1 MTLWAHR
8 DTKAERLVAVLAEK
22 LAASW
27 PEDVLTPVTV
37 IVGSRGMQ
45 RWLNHELATAHGSVA
60 GVDFVLPG
68 KGFQDATAE
77 VFKAAGRE
85 TPDDDEGVWSGIGLH
100 QRVVRG
106 IRARVG
112 DPSFERVRKY
122 LGELDGPVGPR
133 ELAFTTEV
141 ASVVERL
148 LYDRP
153 DDSLKWMADPS
164 ASKRDQED
172 ASDDPRWL
180 ATLLA
185 DLQRG
190 SGGVP
195 EPATRLIELRKLRNQ
210 DLAPIPTPVFVFG
223 LSSLRPGD
231 KLYLAELARHMDIH
245 LFMLVPSK
253 RWWADIHSRKGERAA
268 LKKATSQKEISELLQ
283 AFEQANPMLA
293 ANGAPSRD
301 LQIWLEDVGYQAD
314 EDIDPPA
321 ARTRLEVLQQ
331 WIDAAEPPGAL
342 GERLQEAGLLEAD
355 ESALP
360 SIEINACHGP
370 LRQCEALRDDLLRRF
385 AADETLEP
393 RHVLVTT
400 PDLATYA
407 PLIAAVF
414 GREQKGESAVP
425 AIPVHIADLGLTD
438 TNPVA
443 AVLLDVIGLVGARVT
458 ATTLLDLLGRE
469 PVRTK
474 FRIEDEDLGALQD
487 LVVSSGLRWA
497 WDAEDRARHDQ
508 PAVDQNTV
516 RFALERLALGVL
528 MPDPGGFEVV
538 PPGAGL
544 GPAAPLDLPSRDQ
557 AVRFG
562 TLAAVCHALQR
573 LQHELT
579 TPATSEVWRARLER
593 VVETLCD
600 VPETRAW
607 QRSRVLSTL
616 HDLLPDDEA
625 VEDGAGT
632 PAGTSS
638 PPLEFDAQSIAAI
651 LEDAFTVPRG
661 GDRPSTGAVTV
672 CSMEPMRS
680 VPFRVV
686 AMIGMDDGTFPR
698 GSKAP
703 AWSPFAHAKHQEHD
717 RRSLDRHLFLESLL
731 CVREA
736 LLIYGRGFES
746 TRGEKVPM
754 SVVVEELHELMTSAL
769 GLQAPN
775 DFRRTHP
782 LQPWSETSFEAPERR
797 PYDASWVE
805 AALAR
810 QREPKLAG
818 LAATPLDAKWPADAE
833 PPTSLTARA
842 LARALENA
850 PKAFLE
856 QTLGIS
862 MTDWSTDVLDREP
875 IELNSL
881 DLWKIRDELLGVV
894 RASSGPVDVQPL
906 LQRQRALGVIPFEA
920 GGEVLLQSEL
930 ENAVVIVEAAE
941 EIGVQRLD
949 DPVGYAFTV
958 EGGHPM
964 TLSTTLPDVRVAEDG
979 RHIHVWMTAS
989 NGAKD
994 KLLLEVWIS
1003 LLIAA
1008 STGASVASATVVSGG
1023 GVSTTV
1029 RAPST
1034 VEARWLL
1041 GEAVAVWWRLRR
1053 EPVPL
1058 VPYFSKAVAEAA
1070 LAETNADP
1078 VDLVRGCADRW
1089 FDDGDG
1095 GTAMSDTAA
1104 NALFGSMTE
1113 RDLNERAAWLVGD
1126 ALRTWVPLISA
1137 LAETNEMGEEP

>member
-1 MTLWAHR
+1 MIQSGSSEVFASGERNPTLDAQGRMAAARPGSIGGTRARRRADATPMTLWAHR

-85 TPDDDEGVWSGIGLH
+85 TPDDDEGVWSGMGLH

-106 IRARVG
+106 IRARLG

-153 DDSLKWMADPS
+153 DDTLKWMADPT
-164 ASKRDQED
+164 ASERDQEGT
-172 ASDDPRWL
+172 SDNPRWL
-180 ATLLA
+180 ATLLS

-268 LKKATSQKEISELLQ
+268 LKQATSQKEISELLQ

-321 ARTRLEVLQQ
+321 ARTRLEVLQH
-331 WIDAAEPPGAL
+331 WIDAAEPPAAL
-342 GERLQEAGLLEAD
+342 GERLQEAALLEAD

-400 PDLATYA
+400 SDLATYA

-414 GREQKGESAVP
+414 GREHKGESAVP

-579 TPATSEVWRARLER
+579 TPARSEVWRARLER

-600 VPETRAW
+600 VPEARAW

-616 HDLLPDDEA
+616 HDLLP
-625 VEDGAGT
+625 
-632 PAGTSS
+632 
-638 PPLEFDAQSIAAI
+638 
-651 LEDAFTVPRG
+651 
-661 GDRPSTGAVTV
+661 
-672 CSMEPMRS
+672 
-680 VPFRVV
+680 
-686 AMIGMDDGTFPR
+686 
-698 GSKAP
+698 
-703 AWSPFAHAKHQEHD
+703 
-717 RRSLDRHLFLESLL
+717 
-731 CVREA
+731 
-736 LLIYGRGFES
+736 
-746 TRGEKVPM
+746 
-754 SVVVEELHELMTSAL
+754 
-769 GLQAPN
+769 
-775 DFRRTHP
+775 
-782 LQPWSETSFEAPERR
+782 
-797 PYDASWVE
+797 
-805 AALAR
+805 
-810 QREPKLAG
+810 
-818 LAATPLDAKWPADAE
+818 
-833 PPTSLTARA
+833 
-842 LARALENA
+842 
-850 PKAFLE
+850 
-856 QTLGIS
+856 
-862 MTDWSTDVLDREP
+862 
-875 IELNSL
+875 
-881 DLWKIRDELLGVV
+881 
-894 RASSGPVDVQPL
+894 
-906 LQRQRALGVIPFEA
+906 
-920 GGEVLLQSEL
+920 
-930 ENAVVIVEAAE
+930 
-941 EIGVQRLD
+941 
-949 DPVGYAFTV
+949 
-958 EGGHPM
+958 
-964 TLSTTLPDVRVAEDG
+964 
-979 RHIHVWMTAS
+979 
-989 NGAKD
+989 
-994 KLLLEVWIS
+994 
-1003 LLIAA
+1003 
-1008 STGASVASATVVSGG
+1008 
-1023 GVSTTV
+1023 
-1029 RAPST
+1029 
-1034 VEARWLL
+1034 
-1041 GEAVAVWWRLRR
+1041 
-1053 EPVPL
+1053 
-1058 VPYFSKAVAEAA
+1058 
-1070 LAETNADP
+1070 
-1078 VDLVRGCADRW
+1078 
-1089 FDDGDG
+1089 
-1095 GTAMSDTAA
+1095 
-1104 NALFGSMTE
+1104 
-1113 RDLNERAAWLVGD
+1113 
-1126 ALRTWVPLISA
+1126 
-1137 LAETNEMGEEP
+1137 